1 MERKPRKRTAA
12 AQAPKPKSFSE
23 IVRAGETLPTLE
35 AIRNQ
40 IVADLEACDSMR
52 DKAALYL
59 RLADVLKTIDE
70 LRPVA
75 VKGDAVDEI
84 AARRAARR
92 AGPATHP
99 ARAKNSG

>member
-1 MERKPRKRTAA
+1 MASRKEPPT
-12 AQAPKPKSFSE
+12 FSE
-23 IVRAGETLPTLE
+23 VVRAGETLSTLE
-35 AIRNQ
+35 AIRDQ
-40 IVADLEACDSMR
+40 IAADLQACESMR

-70 LRPVA
+70 VRPAV

-92 AGPATHP
+92 AGAAPGA
-99 ARAKNSG
+99 ARTSQNAK